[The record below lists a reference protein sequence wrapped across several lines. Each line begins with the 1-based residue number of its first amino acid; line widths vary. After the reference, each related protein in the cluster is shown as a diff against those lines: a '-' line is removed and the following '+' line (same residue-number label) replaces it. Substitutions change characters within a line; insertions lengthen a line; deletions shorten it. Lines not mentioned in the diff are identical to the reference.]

1 MARSVRFTFMGAW
14 EDLLTQIKIEII
26 IPPEL
31 ERYPP
36 GEVSDEVRKIFE
48 AEMYRIFGE
57 GQN

>member
-1 MARSVRFTFMGAW
+1 MGAW